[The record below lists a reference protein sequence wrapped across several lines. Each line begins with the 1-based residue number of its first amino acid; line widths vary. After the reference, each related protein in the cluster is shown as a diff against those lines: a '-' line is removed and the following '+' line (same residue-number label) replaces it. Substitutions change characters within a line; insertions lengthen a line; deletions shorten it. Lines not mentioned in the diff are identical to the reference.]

1 MKKNNLIAVLSLV
14 FLLSSCASRVAVVGP
29 TGPTGATGPK
39 GDTGLTGPSGAQGI
53 PGAKGE
59 TGPAGPIGA
68 QGFRGFTGSTGAT
81 GATGANGASESSF
94 VAYPNI
100 STVGPNYLSS
110 LDLTEYTV
118 IDSLED
124 YLDFATFTGDSLLI
138 DDFRYSQVENYYSG
152 KFLLTTDLNLD
163 FNTMDTELKNE
174 FEIDVPSDLM
184 IGKKANDYFSTL
196 TDGSGNPYIVQFGG
210 LFDGAGKTISGLTIL
225 SGDVDYVESTSLF
238 YTPSSSIDFLYLYQ
252 DILSNEI
259 SDQNITVKNLNILD
273 FYLNSYSE
281 TDISVS
287 AGLFSFVN
295 ANRLILSNITV
306 SASQFY
312 SSTNAPVESS
322 QDSASAGL
330 IGTAYVN
337 NIVVD
342 NVKIIDNFIE
352 SDDYAGGIIGSILSN
367 NTVSVIN
374 SSADTENQILSEVT
388 AAGGLIGAVQTRNLL
403 VKNSNNQG
411 VVVSCFI
418 GESSNECENNESST
432 AGGLVGLL
440 IYTGNIIFDNVYN
453 SGLVGGPYAAGGLV
467 GTAVSLVMFTGYLFD
482 SDAPFNSTISL
493 FESEI
498 KIINSYST
506 GLIGADSYVG
516 GLIGYI
522 YVGDDLL
529 NSNFFGEAPI
539 EILILFTQAF
549 KTSITIDNSYVS
561 SVLSSNDAT
570 EVGGFI
576 GGFGVIEGPVD
587 PDEPYTDFAN
597 IELLINNSF
606 VSSFI
611 DSNYTESNPILGS
624 SVSNFVNLKIKPI
637 NVFFAYDEDSLFDDM
652 FGSLPIF
659 DEKYFKENNFI
670 FKNNWDL
677 TNTWE
682 FDDSLNDGLPTL
694 INNPHIGVQ
703 LPV

>member
-1 MKKNNLIAVLSLV
+1 MKKNNLITVLSLV

-124 YLDFATFTGDSLLI
+124 YLDFATFTGDSLLS
-138 DDFRYSQVENYYSG
+138 DDVRYIQVENYYSG
-152 KFLLTTDLNLD
+152 KFLLTTDLNLY
-163 FNTMDTELKNE
+163 FETMDTELKNE
-174 FEIDVPSDLM
+174 FEIDVSSDLM
-184 IGKKANDYFSTL
+184 IGKKANDSFSTL
-196 TDGSGNPYIVQFGG
+196 TDGSGNPLYIVKFGG

-225 SGDVDYVESTSLF
+225 SGEVESTSLF
-238 YTPSSSIDFLYLYQ
+238 YTPSSSIYIFDIYQ

-259 SDQNITVKNLNILD
+259 SDLNITVKNLNIFD
-273 FYLNSYSE
+273 FYLNSTSA

-312 SSTNAPVESS
+312 SSTNLIVESS

-352 SDDYAGGIIGSILSN
+352 SDDYVGGIIGSILSN
-367 NTVSVIN
+367 NTVSIIN
-374 SSADTENQILSEVT
+374 SSTNYENQIVSEDI
-388 AAGGLIGAVQTRNLL
+388 AAGGLIGVVQTRNLL

-418 GESSNECENNESST
+418 GEFSNVCENNESST

-453 SGLVGGPYAAGGLV
+453 SGVVGGPYAAGGLV
-467 GTAVSLVMFTGYLFD
+467 GTAVSLVMLTGYLFD
-482 SDAPFNSTISL
+482 SDAPINSTISL

-506 GLIGADSYVG
+506 GTIVAESYVG

-529 NSNFFGEAPI
+529 NSDYFDGAPP

-549 KTSITIDNSYVS
+549 KTSITIDNSYVA
-561 SVLSSNDAT
+561 SVLFSNDAT
-570 EVGGFI
+570 EAGGFI
-576 GGFGVIEGPVD
+576 GGFGMIEEPVA
-587 PDEPYTDFAN
+587 PYTNFAN